1 MTTLILDLTLT
12 ENTLQTLKRMQGNR
26 VFKHTPFI
34 SFQFYINIK
43 FISYRKSL
51 GEEIEEMDTDEEK
64 LEKIALLLGVE
75 KVSQTDIEQFM
86 KNIKHVKPRKSE
98 GYGFGKLS
106 GYVHD

>member
-1 MTTLILDLTLT
+1 
-12 ENTLQTLKRMQGNR
+12 MQGKSKTVKTN
-26 VFKHTPFI
+26 
-34 SFQFYINIK
+34 QFHIYINLI
-43 FISYRKSL
+43 FYRKSL
-51 GEEIEEMDTDEEK
+51 GEEIEETDTDEEK

-75 KVSQTDIEQFM
+75 KVSQKDIDQFM

>member
-1 MTTLILDLTLT
+1 MTTSEGLLKLYLGLDLTDPRSSFS
-12 ENTLQTLKRMQGNR
+12 LKTN
-26 VFKHTPFI
+26 
-34 SFQFYINIK
+34 QFYIYIK
-43 FISYRKSL
+43 LIFYRKSL

-75 KVSQTDIEQFM
+75 KVSQKDIEQFM